1 HEWRRYFL
9 GVGRH
14 ERRPLGPPRPAAS
27 RPRLESRTRHVPPRA
42 ATGTR
47 ARLMLLQSASPRLIE
62 LEGAWSPLVAY
73 NRVAVATLHAGR
85 ARIERALRGH
95 APRCPPRLRRPFL
108 MEGRR
113 AGRRRLRAPHVGRHC
128 GISSLFRASIV
139 QDEPRLAPRAC
150 LSRDDRDA

>member
-1 HEWRRYFL
+1 MGVSRCDGFVRAAKRGVIEESEHASRLLHEWRRYFL

-62 LEGAWSPLVAY
+62 LEGAWSPLVA
-73 NRVAVATLHAGR
+73 
-85 ARIERALRGH
+85 
-95 APRCPPRLRRPFL
+95 
-108 MEGRR
+108 
-113 AGRRRLRAPHVGRHC
+113 
-128 GISSLFRASIV
+128 S
-139 QDEPRLAPRAC
+139 
-150 LSRDDRDA
+150 